1 MSLNPLCLV
10 LKRLKRNWVALI
22 SEEGEDGMSNIG
34 SNEKGIAK
42 YDAINPTEFN
52 HASIQSEAFR

>member
-1 MSLNPLCLV
+1 M
-10 LKRLKRNWVALI
+10 I